1 MEGTNKEKNYF
12 ADSFFKTP
20 NKCSS
25 IKRDFSELIKQFFF
39 NLQFF
44 LFIMVNLKLQIVLLY
59 INTAVYYNTTISL
72 V

>member
-25 IKRDFSELIKQFFF
+25 IKRDFSELIQQFFF

-44 LFIMVNLKLQIVLLY
+44 FIHNGKPKIT
-59 INTAVYYNTTISL
+59 NSAVIHKHSSIL
-72 V
+72 